1 MNERIKQLRK
11 HLGLNQTDFASRI
24 GVSQTAVAAWELG
37 TRNPMD
43 AIIQSICREFNVSE
57 RWLREGEGEM
67 FRPQND
73 ADELMMLAGRFLG
86 SEPTEFQQ
94 SFARMILSLSPEEW
108 KLLERKARELLG
120 ETKKED

>member
-1 MNERIKQLRK
+1 MNKRIKQLRK

-57 RWLREGEGEM
+57 RWLRDGEGEM
-67 FRPQND
+67 FLPQDD
-73 ADELMMLAGRFLG
+73 ADELMALAGRFLG
-86 SEPTEFQQ
+86 SNPTETQLR
-94 SFARMILSLSPEEW
+94 FARAVFTMTPQE
-108 KLLERKARELLG
+108 LELITRKARELLG

>member
-67 FRPQND
+67 FLPQDD
-73 ADELMMLAGRFLG
+73 ADELMALAGRFLG
-86 SEPTEFQQ
+86 SNPTETQMR
-94 SFARMILSLSPEEW
+94 FARAVFTMTPQE
-108 KLLERKARELLG
+108 LELITRKARELLG

>member
-11 HLGLNQTDFASRI
+11 HLSLNQSDFASRL
-24 GVSQTAVAAWELG
+24 GVSQSAVASWELG

-43 AIIQSICREFNVSE
+43 AVIQSICREFNVSE
-57 RWLREGEGEM
+57 RWLREGDGEM
-67 FRPQND
+67 FLPQDD
-73 ADELMMLAGRFLG
+73 AAELMMLAGRFLG

-94 SFARMILSLSPEEW
+94 RFARMILSLPPEGWE
-108 KLLERKARELLG
+108 LLERKARELLG

>member
-11 HLGLNQTDFASRI
+11 HLGLNQTEFGARI
-24 GVSQTAVAAWELG
+24 GVKQTTIAGYERGASTPLDAVVSA
-37 TRNPMD
+37 
-43 AIIQSICREFNVSE
+43 ICREFNVSE

-67 FRPQND
+67 FLPQDD

-86 SEPTEFQQ
+86 SNPTETQMR
-94 SFARMILSLSPEEW
+94 FARAVFTMTPQE
-108 KLLERKARELLG
+108 LELITRKARELLG